1 MSGSSRPDAGAPTA
15 LCVSVSAALGGS
27 EWCLLDFLRG
37 AERNGVRAALAVPK
51 EGPLADEAR
60 AAGIPVVLAAAPVS
74 LLDLAQRGGLGPG
87 AILTLLGG
95 LRSWAAAIERAGR
108 QTFGAPPAVLY
119 SNGFKAHLAGM
130 LVRGPKRVWHL
141 HEFPPDGLGIVW
153 RALAG
158 FLPTATIANSRAV
171 GEAWRLA
178 LGVTPAVVLNGV
190 DLARFRPAA
199 RSGWLHEQLDVP
211 REAQLVGMP
220 AVLARWKGH
229 LQVVEAFE
237 QAAGALG
244 AAHLVFAGGAIYDTS
259 AERGYAEELV
269 RRVGR
274 SSLPG
279 TRQALHP
286 RIHFVKHQ
294 REPWRL
300 YPEFT
305 VTVHFSTRPE
315 PFGRVVAESLAS
327 GVPVIAAKAGGPVE
341 IVDEGMTGWLVP
353 MGDVRALR
361 AALETALTA
370 DAATVAGMRDACR
383 RSAEQRFDA
392 ARFAAEVAAVLRRAV
407 GGTA

>member
-1 MSGSSRPDAGAPTA
+1 MSDSSRPDPGPPTA

-37 AERNGVRAALAVPK
+37 AGDNGVRAALAVPK

-60 AAGIPVVLAAAPVS
+60 AAGIPTVVAPAPGS
-74 LLDLAQRGGLGPG
+74 LLDLSQRGSVG
-87 AILTLLGG
+87 AGSLLTIIGG
-95 LRSWAAAIERAGR
+95 LRTWAAALERAGR
-108 QTFGAPPAVLY
+108 EAFGTAPAVLY
-119 SNGFKAHLAGM
+119 TNGFKAHLAGM
-130 LVRGPKRVWHL
+130 FVRGPKRVWHL
-141 HEFPPDGLGIVW
+141 HEFPPEGLGIVW

-190 DLARFRPAA
+190 DLGRFRPAA
-199 RSGWLHEQLDVP
+199 PTGWLHEHLDLP
-211 REAQLVGMP
+211 RDVQLVGMP
-220 AVLARWKGH
+220 SVLARWKGH

-237 QAAGALG
+237 QTAGALG
-244 AAHLVFAGGAIYDTS
+244 RAHLVFAGGAIYDTS

-274 SSLPG
+274 ASLAG
-279 TRQALHP
+279 TPRPLND
-286 RIHFVKHQ
+286 RIHFVRHQ

-300 YPEFT
+300 YPEFA

-315 PFGRVVAESLAS
+315 PFGRVVAESLAC

-341 IVDEGMTGWLVP
+341 IVDEGMTGWLVR
-353 MGDVRALR
+353 MGDVAALH

-392 ARFAAEVAAVLRRAV
+392 ARFAREVAAVLGRA
-407 GGTA
+407 AAR